1 MGGLLLCG
9 KKAKRPFYISQIE
22 KNIYSIEELQYYLFN
37 NIYLIS
43 KDFFSEELITFI
55 GVELELSGLSQKI
68 GNLMKK
74 KGDFKDMVM
83 VLLSAGSYYGNEE
96 LKVFEQTL
104 NRLDSM
110 SLAQRLKS
118 KADGYFESGKYN
130 TALKA
135 YMEILS
141 AKNDEPDEF
150 TSAIW
155 NNIGAI
161 YARLFLFKEA
171 YSCYK
176 VASTLYPAQKV
187 IDRLVVSALMC
198 EEQSVIDDLQFQFKI
213 TDEELSE
220 YENSLDYEIK
230 HIKTSNKFG
239 ELSAKLSYDSR
250 KEINLYYQEI
260 GQMID
265 GWKNEY
271 RELIC

>member
-1 MGGLLLCG
+1 MSGLLLCG
-9 KKAKRPFYISQIE
+9 KKAKRPLYISQVE

-43 KDFFSEELITFI
+43 KDFFNDELTTFI
-55 GVELELSGLSQKI
+55 GDELEMSSLSQKI
-68 GNLMKK
+68 RNLMLK

-83 VLLSAGSYYGNEE
+83 VLLSSGSYYGTEE
-96 LKVFEQTL
+96 LQIFEQTL
-104 NRLDSM
+104 NKLDSM

-118 KADGYFESGKYN
+118 KADGYFQSGKYN
-130 TALKA
+130 TALKS
-135 YMEILS
+135 YMEIIS

-150 TSAIW
+150 TAAIW

-176 VASTLYPAQKV
+176 VASTLYPAQKI
-187 IDRLVVSALMC
+187 IDRLVVCALMC
-198 EEQSVIDDLQFQFKI
+198 EEQAVIDDLQFQFKI
-213 TDEELSE
+213 TDDELGE
-220 YENSLDYEIK
+220 YENSLDYEMK
-230 HIKTSNKFG
+230 HIKASNAFG
-239 ELSAKLSYDSR
+239 ELSVKLSYDSR

-265 GWKNEY
+265 KWKNEY